1 MNGGW
6 IISIGLAFVIEGMI
20 PLLFPAQWRRAV
32 EIIARFT
39 DGQIRSLG
47 LFALLLGLTIVM
59 AAHFFS

>member
-1 MNGGW
+1 MDVWW

-32 EIIARFT
+32 ETIARFT

-59 AAHFFS
+59 VAQFFS